1 MLSFI
6 CTSCSNRMFRSKSRR
21 FETAIRS
28 DQQQAGNKSANMRED
43 RYSLQIAAGGKTDH
57 QLDADPCQRQP
68 DDTDDMAGNRPDRI
82 NLVARKQQGISPQY
96 R

>member
-1 MLSFI
+1 MLS
-6 CTSCSNRMFRSKSRR
+6 CK
-21 FETAIRS
+21 
-28 DQQQAGNKSANMRED
+28 QQARDKSADMRED
-43 RYSLQIAAGGKTDH
+43 RDTLKAAAGRHPDH

-68 DDTDDMAGNRPDRI
+68 DDADDMAGNRPDRI